1 MSDNLLKIGTSAIRA
16 NSILLGTT
24 SNNIANIN
32 TEGYVRQR
40 TEFIS
45 DPLGFGVGRGTTE
58 RLVNEFTLK
67 QLRRDTSN
75 FAFSQQFVSEANR
88 VDALFSNPAN
98 SIATGM
104 NDLFTQL
111 QTANNDPVQP
121 SNRQLVI
128 GSAQSLLNRF
138 EGMSNLLKDQES
150 FINDQFDI
158 YVNEANDMIKQIAI
172 YNKDIAAYGKGAT
185 RPIPLDLVDKR
196 DLAILKLSEMM
207 EINVLDA
214 ANGEKLVFMNDG
226 QSLVV
231 EQGDFRL
238 LSLQGNPDPTR
249 KELQLQLNTNSNILR
264 DVNSKSIGGKL
275 GALVAFREEILDPTQ
290 VQLGQLALS
299 LADSLNRQNSL
310 GMTLDGVIGK
320 DIIRLPSFDG
330 LNYRENTGAATL
342 NVRLEPGKGVQLPPN
357 DFLVRI
363 TGADEVTL
371 EALDS
376 KGEVIPGSAK
386 VINGLD
392 FSNPITLNAN
402 SPIVATS
409 GNEDLFGLEITLTPG
424 AAVGDRFM
432 LKPLQ
437 QAARELQMA
446 TNRGEDIALA
456 GPLRAAI
463 DPSNLGNSR
472 IESIKISNTD
482 PANSAF
488 SASQGLDNGPFSVIY
503 QGVNVGGDH
512 VFRILD
518 KDSNLVGDAEFDTNN
533 FNNVLSK
540 IAPTPPAIPPANM
553 ATELGFDFSISGV
566 PKTGDSFTIEF
577 NNNGFND
584 NRNGLELAAL
594 QNAETTRR
602 NAVVVE
608 NGVNQFSFNQSYA
621 TTVGSIG
628 ERTRQARTSEEANT
642 AILEQT
648 NIWYESLSGVSLD
661 EEAAN
666 LVRFQQTYA
675 AAARILS
682 TSQAIFDTLLQSV
695 R

>member
-1 MSDNLLKIGTSAIRA
+1 MSDNLLKIGTSAVRA
-16 NSILLGTT
+16 SSLLLSTT

-32 TEGYVRQR
+32 TPGYVRQR
-40 TEFIS
+40 TEFVA
-45 DPLGFGVGRGTTE
+45 DPLGFGVGKGTTE
-58 RLVNEFTLK
+58 RLINEFTVK
-67 QLRRDTSN
+67 QMRRDTSKY
-75 FAFSQQFVSEANR
+75 AFSQQFVSEANR

-104 NDLFTQL
+104 NDLFQQI

-121 SNRQLVI
+121 ANRQLVI

-172 YNKDIAAYGKGAT
+172 YNKDIAAYGNGAT

-249 KELQLQLNTNSNILR
+249 KELQLQLNSNSTILR

-275 GALVAFREEILDPTQ
+275 GALVAFREEILDPAQ
-290 VQLGQLALS
+290 IQLGQLALS
-299 LADSLNRQNSL
+299 MTDSLNRQNRL
-310 GMTLDGVIGK
+310 GMTLDGNIGS
-320 DIIRLPSFDG
+320 DLFRLPSFNG
-330 LNYRENTGAATL
+330 LPYRENTGAATL
-342 NVRLEPGKGVQLPPN
+342 SVRLEPGKGEQLPPN

-363 TGADEVTL
+363 TGADQVTV
-371 EALDS
+371 EALNS
-376 KGEVIPGSAK
+376 KGEVIPGSGK

-392 FSNPITLNAN
+392 FSNPITLNSD
-402 SPIVATS
+402 SPIVATP
-409 GNEDLFGLEITLTPG
+409 GNEDLFGLEITLSPG
-424 AAVGDRFM
+424 AAVGDRFL

-437 QAARELQMA
+437 QAARDIELA
-446 TNRGEDIALA
+446 TNRGEDVALA
-456 GPLRAAI
+456 GPIRSDFSAA
-463 DPSNLGNSR
+463 NLGNAR
-472 IESIKISNTD
+472 IENIKVTNTD
-482 PANSAF
+482 PASSAF
-488 SASQGLDNGPFSVIY
+488 LDPRGLADGPFNVIY
-503 QGVNVGGDH
+503 RGGNTFDI
-512 VFRILD
+512 F
-518 KDSNLVGDAEFDTNN
+518 NDAAPPVLLGTANFANN
-533 FNNVLSK
+533 NYNNVLAEAG
-540 IAPTPPAIPPANM
+540 IAVTN
-553 ATELGFDFSISGV
+553 GFDFDISGV
-566 PKTGDSFTIEF
+566 PREGDEFTLSF
-577 NNNGFND
+577 NDNGFND
-584 NRNGLELAAL
+584 NRNGLALAGL
-594 QNAETTRR
+594 QTADTTRR
-602 NAVVVE
+602 SAVTVE
-608 NGVNQFSFNQSYA
+608 NGVNSFSFNQSYA
-621 TTVGSIG
+621 TTVGNIG
-628 ERTRQARTSEEANT
+628 ERTRQARTTEEANA

-648 NIWYESLSGVSLD
+648 TIWFESLSGVSLD

-682 TSQAIFDTLLQSV
+682 TSQTIFDTLLQAV

>member
-1 MSDNLLKIGTSAIRA
+1 MSDNLLKIGTSAVRA
-16 NSILLGTT
+16 SSLLLSTT

-32 TEGYVRQR
+32 TPGYVRQR
-40 TEFIS
+40 TEFVA
-45 DPLGFGVGRGTTE
+45 DPLGFGVGKGTTE
-58 RLVNEFTLK
+58 RLINEFTVK
-67 QLRRDTSN
+67 QMRRDTSKY
-75 FAFSQQFVSEANR
+75 AFSQQFVSEANR

-104 NDLFTQL
+104 NDLFQQI

-121 SNRQLVI
+121 ANRQLII

-138 EGMSNLLKDQES
+138 EGMSNLLKDQEN

-172 YNKDIAAYGKGAT
+172 YNKDIAAYGNGAT

-249 KELQLQLNTNSNILR
+249 KELQLQLNANSTILR

-275 GALVAFREEILDPTQ
+275 GALVAFREEILDPAQ
-290 VQLGQLALS
+290 IQLGQLALS
-299 LADSLNRQNSL
+299 ITDSLNRQNRL
-310 GMTLDGVIGK
+310 GMTLDGNIGS
-320 DIIRLPSFDG
+320 DLFRLPSFNG
-330 LNYRENTGAATL
+330 LPYRENTGAATL
-342 NVRLEPGKGVQLPPN
+342 SVRLEPGKGEQLPPN

-363 TGADEVTL
+363 TGANEVTI
-371 EALDS
+371 EALNS
-376 KGEVIPGSAK
+376 KGEVIPNSAK
-386 VINGLD
+386 IINGLD
-392 FSNPITLNAN
+392 FSNPVTLNSDSHA
-402 SPIVATS
+402 S
-409 GNEDLFGLEITLTPG
+409 EDLYGLEITLTPG
-424 AAVGDRFM
+424 AAVGDRFL

-437 QAARELQMA
+437 QAAREIELA
-446 TNRGEDIALA
+446 TNRGEDVALA
-456 GPLRAAI
+456 GPIRGDFSAA
-463 DPSNLGNSR
+463 NLGNAR
-472 IESIKISNTD
+472 IENIKVTNTD
-482 PANSAF
+482 PASSAF
-488 SASQGLDNGPFSVIY
+488 LDPRGLADGPFSVIY
-503 QGVNVGGDH
+503 RGGNTFDI
-512 VFRILD
+512 F
-518 KDSNLVGDAEFDTNN
+518 NDAAPPVLLGTANFANN
-533 FNNVLSK
+533 NYNNVLAEAG
-540 IAPTPPAIPPANM
+540 IA
-553 ATELGFDFSISGV
+553 ATNGFDFDISGV
-566 PKTGDSFTIEF
+566 PREGDEFTLSF
-577 NNNGFND
+577 NDNGFND
-584 NRNGLELAAL
+584 NRNGLALAGL
-594 QNAETTRR
+594 QTADTTRR
-602 NAVVVE
+602 NAVTVP
-608 NGVNQFSFNQSYA
+608 NGVNSFSFNQSYA
-621 TTVGSIG
+621 TTVSNIG
-628 ERTRQARTSEEANT
+628 ERTRQARTSEEANA

-648 NIWYESLSGVSLD
+648 TIWFESLSGVSLD

-682 TSQAIFDTLLQSV
+682 TSQTIFDTLLQAV

>member
-1 MSDNLLKIGTSAIRA
+1 MSDNLLKIGTSAVRA
-16 NSILLGTT
+16 SSLLLSTT

-32 TEGYVRQR
+32 TPGYVRQR
-40 TEFIS
+40 TEFVA
-45 DPLGFGVGRGTTE
+45 DPLGFGVGKGTTE
-58 RLVNEFTLK
+58 RLINEFTVK
-67 QLRRDTSN
+67 QMRRDTSKY
-75 FAFSQQFVSEANR
+75 AFSQQFVSEANR

-104 NDLFTQL
+104 NDLFQQI

-121 SNRQLVI
+121 ANRQLVI

-172 YNKDIAAYGKGAT
+172 YNKDIAAYGNGAT

-249 KELQLQLNTNSNILR
+249 KELQLQLNSNSTILR

-290 VQLGQLALS
+290 IQLGQLALS
-299 LADSLNRQNSL
+299 IADSLNRQNSL

-320 DIIRLPSFDG
+320 DLINLPSFTG
-330 LNYRENTGAATL
+330 LNYLENTGIATL
-342 NVRLEPGKGVQLPPN
+342 NVRLEPGKGEQLPPN
-357 DFLVRI
+357 DFLVTI
-363 TGADEVTL
+363 TGPNQVTL
-371 EALDS
+371 QALDTR
-376 KGEVIPGSAK
+376 GQPIPNSEK
-386 VINGLD
+386 VIDPVD
-392 FSNPITLNAN
+392 FSTPLKLN
-402 SPIVATS
+402 SSDDTD
-409 GNEDLFGLEITLTPG
+409 GDLYGLEITLSPG
-424 AAVGDRFM
+424 AAVGDRFL

-437 QAARELQMA
+437 HAARGLQMA

-456 GPLRAAI
+456 GPIRAEFNLA
-463 DPSNLGNSR
+463 NLGNAQVNA
-472 IESIKISNTD
+472 ITVTNTD
-482 PANSAF
+482 TTPDFLENAP
-488 SASQGLDNGPFSVIY
+488 LTVIY
-503 QGVNVGGDH
+503 QGLNGSGDH
-512 VFRILD
+512 VFRVFD
-518 KDSNLVGDAEFDTNN
+518 KDSNLLGDAEFETNN

-540 IAPTPPAIPPANM
+540 ITTTPPATQ
-553 ATELGFDFSISGV
+553 ATELGYDFSINGV
-566 PKTGDSFTIEF
+566 PKAGDSFTIRF
-577 NNNGFND
+577 NENGFND

-594 QNAETTRR
+594 QNAQTTRR
-602 NAVVVE
+602 NAVIVE
-608 NGVNQFSFNQSYA
+608 NGVNQYSFNQSYS
-621 TTVGSIG
+621 TTVGNIG
-628 ERTRQARTSEEANT
+628 ERTRQARTSEAANA

-648 NIWYESLSGVSLD
+648 TVWFESLSGVSLD

-682 TSQAIFDTLLQSV
+682 TSQAIFDTLLQAV

>member
-1 MSDNLLKIGTSAIRA
+1 MPDNLLKIGTSAITA

-40 TEFIS
+40 TEFVS

-67 QLRRDTSN
+67 QLRRDTSSYA
-75 FAFSQQFVSEANR
+75 FAQQFVSEANR

-104 NDLFTQL
+104 NDLFKQL

-128 GSAQSLLNRF
+128 GSSQSLLNRF

-150 FINDQFDI
+150 FVNDQFDI
-158 YVNEANDMIKQIAI
+158 YVNKANDMIKQIAI
-172 YNKDIAAYGKGAT
+172 YNKDIASYGNGAT
-185 RPIPLDLVDKR
+185 RPIPLDLLDKR
-196 DLAILKLSEMM
+196 DLAILKLSEMV
-207 EINVLDA
+207 EINVLDEG
-214 ANGEKLVFMNDG
+214 NGEKLVFMNDG

-249 KELQLQLNTNSNILR
+249 KELQLQLSANSNIFR

-290 VQLGQLALS
+290 IQLGQLALS
-299 LADSLNRQNSL
+299 FTDALNRQNQL
-310 GMTLDGVIGK
+310 GLNLDGKLGTNLF
-320 DIIRLPSFDG
+320 RLPVFNG
-330 LNYRENTGAATL
+330 LNFRENTGSAA
-342 NVRLEPGKGVQLPPN
+342 VGVALEPGKGKQLPPN
-357 DFLVRI
+357 DFLVTI
-363 TGADEVTL
+363 SGPNQVTV
-371 EALDS
+371 EALNS
-376 KGEVIPGSAK
+376 KGEVIPNSAK
-386 VINGLD
+386 LINGQD
-392 FSNPITLNAN
+392 FTNPVILNSDSMTPTDPVN
-402 SPIVATS
+402 K
-409 GNEDLFGLEITLTPG
+409 DLFGLEITISPG

-437 QAARELQMA
+437 QAARDIELA
-446 TNRGEDIALA
+446 TNRGADVALA
-456 GPLRAAI
+456 NPIRGNFSNA
-463 DPSNLGNSR
+463 NLGNGR
-472 IESIKISNTD
+472 IEAIVVTNTATVTPFLGNAPLTVLFNGSDTFEVRDVTNTLLGTANFSNNNYK
-482 PANSAF
+482 AVLKEA
-488 SASQGLDNGPFSVIY
+488 GLD
-503 QGVNVGGDH
+503 
-512 VFRILD
+512 
-518 KDSNLVGDAEFDTNN
+518 
-533 FNNVLSK
+533 
-540 IAPTPPAIPPANM
+540 
-553 ATELGFDFSISGV
+553 ATLGFDFNISGV
-566 PKTGDSFTIEF
+566 PRQGDSFVIER
-577 NNNGFND
+577 NNNGFSD
-584 NRNGLELAAL
+584 NRNGLAL
-594 QNAETTRR
+594 VKLQTDNTTRR
-602 NAVVVE
+602 NVITVD
-608 NGVNQFSFNQSYA
+608 NGVNDFSFNQSYA

-628 ERTRQARTSEEANT
+628 ERTRQARTSEEAN
-642 AILEQT
+642 AAVLAQT
-648 NIWYESLSGVSLD
+648 TNWFESLSGVSLD

-682 TSQAIFDTLLQSV
+682 TSQTIFDTLLQSV